1 LTLKRFL
8 RHSIDFLLFSN
19 CWVALSV
26 AVLIIGFAH
35 YYCIT
40 DCYLYGAFSF
50 LGTFATY
57 NFHRLV
63 RNKSFQRAEI
73 ATARGSWLA
82 RNRILLIVCCTVSA
96 ITAGIIFFFLPIVPA
111 SLVLLAGCGFVIG
124 FYAVPIPVLNRSLR
138 QLSGLKS
145 AWIVL
150 VWAILL
156 IIPLVNREK
165 TIHWIDVLH
174 VSLFAFAQI
183 IPFDIRDVPYDPP
196 RMRTL
201 PQLAGIRNA
210 RLLGTVLIVAITAS
224 LINRHGF
231 HWAVL
236 LPVSLSLAGL
246 WWKQRPKNVSVLEL
260 IWDGALPALGV
271 FYYALDCVG

>member
-1 LTLKRFL
+1 LKRFL

-26 AVLIIGFAH
+26 AVLIVGFAH

-40 DCYLYGAFSF
+40 DCYLYGLFAF

-73 ATARGSWLA
+73 TTARGSWLG
-82 RNRILLIVCCTVSA
+82 RNRILLVVCCAVSA
-96 ITAGIIFFFLPIVPA
+96 VTAAIIFFFLPIVST
-111 SLVLLAGCGFVIG
+111 SLFLLAGCAVVVG

-138 QLSGLKS
+138 QVSGLKS

-150 VWAILL
+150 VWGVLL

-165 TIHWIDVLH
+165 TIDWIDVMH
-174 VSLFAFAQI
+174 ISLFAFAQI
-183 IPFDIRDVPYDPP
+183 IPFDIRDLPYDPP
-196 RMRTL
+196 GMRTF
-201 PQLAGIRNA
+201 PQLFGIRNT
-210 RLLGTVLIVAITAS
+210 RLLGTVLVLGILAGMIQH
-224 LINRHGF
+224 HGF
-231 HWAVL
+231 HWLVL
-236 LPVSLSLAGL
+236 LPAGLSLAGL
-246 WWKQRPKNVSVLEL
+246 WWKQRPENLSVLEL
-260 IWDGALPALGV
+260 IWDGALLVLGV
-271 FYYALDCVG
+271 FYYSLECIG